1 MTDEFPIRDYDQM
14 SVGDLQHRIRSLS
27 GDELERVLAH
37 ERERANRAQVVQL
50 LIARLAEL
58 ADGGQPAGGD
68 QRNAPGATSTTGTP
82 PVSPEHSPDNNTP
95 LRHGVAG
102 QSPRRARG

>member
-1 MTDEFPIRDYDQM
+1 MTEEFPIRDYDQA

-27 GDELERVLAH
+27 EDELERVLAH
-37 ERERANRAQVVQL
+37 ERDRANRPHVVQL
-50 LIARLAEL
+50 LVARLAEL
-58 ADGGQPAGGD
+58 ADGAQPAGGD
-68 QRNAPGATSTTGTP
+68 QRHAPGATATAGTP
-82 PVSPEHSPDNNTP
+82 PVSPEHSPDDNTP